1 MTDIQTILTMATKCL
16 ANTSDSAWL
25 DAEVILCHILG
36 KPRTHLRAWPEK
48 QLTKPQYN
56 RFIALLKQ
64 RQQGVPIAYIIG
76 TREFWSRN
84 FSVDSNVLIPRP
96 ETELLLELS
105 LNKIIDKAQAQVID
119 LGTGAG
125 IIAITLAA
133 ERPDLKVFATDI
145 SHKALKKARENAAMQ
160 QIKNI
165 HFIQSDWFN
174 AIASTKFD
182 LVISNP
188 PYIASDDPH
197 LSQGDLRFEPNTAL
211 IAADQGLQAIK
222 TLCHQAYHYL
232 KPDGT
237 LLIEHG
243 FNQQT
248 AVQAIF
254 AGLKYQNITTHTDLS
269 ANPRVVTGQWH

>member
-1 MTDIQTILTMATKCL
+1 MTDIQNTLTIAAKRL
-16 ANTSDSAWL
+16 ANTSDSALL
-25 DAEVILCHILG
+25 DAEIILCYVLG

-48 QLTKPQYN
+48 QLTKPQHS

-84 FSVDSNVLIPRP
+84 FNVDANVLIPRP

-105 LNKIIDKAQAQVID
+105 LNKIIDKPQAQVID
-119 LGTGAG
+119 LGTGSG

-145 SHKALKKARENAAMQ
+145 SDKALKKARENATMHPV
-160 QIKNI
+160 KNI
-165 HFIQSDWFN
+165 HFIQSNWFD
-174 AIASTKFD
+174 AITPTQFD

-188 PYIASDDPH
+188 PYIESNDPH

-211 IAADQGLQAIK
+211 ISADQGLRDIK
-222 TLCHQAYHYL
+222 TLCHQACHYL

-248 AVQAIF
+248 AVRAIF

-269 ANPRVVTGQWH
+269 ANPRVVTGQWY